1 MAEQVDG
8 VYVSLAVFS
17 LSIIME
23 MFYAN
28 EEPGVV
34 KFLGKLV
41 QKLAIN
47 VLVFILRM
55 FYK

>member
-1 MAEQVDG
+1 M
-8 VYVSLAVFS
+8 SLAVFS